1 MTKSLQDQL
10 LKSGLVDEKKAKSIG
25 KQKRKEAKQVPKGQ
39 EKEDETTLLAKQ
51 ALAEKTA
58 RDREQNK
65 ELQFAAEQKAIQAQ
79 IKQLIEINKIDRGG
93 GEVAYQFVDQKKI
106 KKIYV
111 AKKLVD
117 QLALGQI
124 AVTKLDGRY
133 ELVPKVVAEKIAQR
147 NLEAIIV
154 LNEKNSSAPDEDDPY
169 ADYRIPDDLMW

>member
-10 LKSGLVDEKKAKSIG
+10 LKSGLVDEKKAKTIG

-79 IKQLIEINKIDRGG
+79 IKQLVEINKIDRGG

>member
-10 LKSGLVDEKKAKSIG
+10 LKSGLVDEKKAKTIG

-51 ALAEKTA
+51 ALAEKSA

-65 ELQFAAEQKAIQAQ
+65 ELQLAAEQKAVQAQ
-79 IKQLIEINKIDRGG
+79 IKQLIEFNKIDRGSA
-93 GEVAYQFVDQKKI
+93 EVAYQFVDQKKI

-111 AKKLVD
+111 TGKLVD
-117 QLALGQI
+117 QLAMGQI

-133 ELVPKVVAEKIAQR
+133 ELVPKVIAEKIAQR
-147 NLEAIIV
+147 NLNVIIV
-154 LNEKNSSAPDEDDPY
+154 LNKKDSTAPDEDDPY
-169 ADYRIPDDLMW
+169 ADYQIPDDLMW